1 MKLIVGLGNPGKD
14 YRQNRHNIG
23 FMILDMLSKH
33 YEFEGW
39 KSKLDGEFS
48 TKIFSSEK
56 IILLKPQTFMNLS
69 GTCVVKFKQYF
80 KIGLDDIFVV
90 YDDIDLSFGDMRLKH
105 GGGDAGHKGVRSIS
119 NHLQSEAF
127 NRIRFGVG
135 RPREGGQVSNF
146 VLSNFSKNE
155 KEKVLILAQDF
166 CENFDKIVN
175 KKLLADQRNV

>member
-14 YRQNRHNIG
+14 YQQNRHNIG

-33 YEFEGW
+33 YDFEDW

-80 KIGLDDIFVV
+80 KICLDDIFVV
-90 YDDIDLSFGDMRLKH
+90 YGDIDLSFGDMRLKH
-105 GGGDAGHKGVRSIS
+105 GGGDAGHQGVRSIS
-119 NHLQSEAF
+119 NQLQSKDF
-127 NRIRFGVG
+127 NRVRFGVG
-135 RPREGGQVSNF
+135 RPREGGQVSSF
-146 VLSNFSKNE
+146 VLSNFSKDE
-155 KEKVLILAQDF
+155 KEKVLILAQHF
-166 CENFDKIVN
+166 CENFCKIVN
-175 KKLLADQRNV
+175 EKTVS